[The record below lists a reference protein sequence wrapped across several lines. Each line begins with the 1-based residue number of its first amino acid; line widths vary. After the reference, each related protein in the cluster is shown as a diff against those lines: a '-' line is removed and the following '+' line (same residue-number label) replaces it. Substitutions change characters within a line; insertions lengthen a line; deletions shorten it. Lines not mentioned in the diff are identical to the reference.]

1 MHLILKAKV
10 KLTCAGQSYTHKNK
24 TAGLMCSTLIR
35 VFKIIWV
42 PTGQSR
48 QQNVQF
54 DSPRMAVF
62 SAIKLHNTAFKQAIL
77 FCFWRWYLM
86 FFSSWNSLSLCA
98 SFLDLNSNK
107 QFWFYEL
114 PLALLPYCTTQL
126 QTKHKAAPGTS
137 TFYGDIIYITK
148 MCTKFILLLLNSPQP
163 PPHFFFFS
171 QGSCFPP
178 P

>member
-1 MHLILKAKV
+1 MQV
-10 KLTCAGQSYTHKNK
+10 EVTLTK

-42 PTGQSR
+42 PTGQSK

-54 DSPRMAVF
+54 DSPRMA
-62 SAIKLHNTAFKQAIL
+62 AIKLHNTAFKQAIL
-77 FCFWRWYLM
+77 SCFRRWYLM

-98 SFLDLNSNK
+98 SFLDLNSKK

-114 PLALLPYCTTQL
+114 PLALLPYCRTQL

-137 TFYGDIIYITK
+137 TFYGDIISITK
-148 MCTKFILLLLNSPQP
+148 MCTKFNLLLLNSPQP
-163 PPHFFFFS
+163 PSPPPPPFFFFS
-171 QGSCFPP
+171 HGSCFPP